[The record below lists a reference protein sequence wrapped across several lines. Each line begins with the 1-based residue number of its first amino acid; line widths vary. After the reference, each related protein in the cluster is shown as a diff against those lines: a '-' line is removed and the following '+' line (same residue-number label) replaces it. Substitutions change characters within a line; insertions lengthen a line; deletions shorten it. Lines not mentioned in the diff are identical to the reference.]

1 MKVKSLYKL
10 LDKQCE
16 IVILNGDNP
25 EVPIYRGLKD
35 NMPAYLLFLDI
46 VNIDPLGDDGYNRL
60 LITL

>member
-16 IVILNGDNP
+16 IVILNKDNP
-25 EVPIYRGLKD
+25 EVPIYRGQKG

-60 LITL
+60 LIIL

>member
-1 MKVKSLYKL
+1 MKVKRLYKL

-16 IVILNGDNP
+16 IVILNKDNP
-25 EVPIYRGLKD
+25 EFPIYRGVKN

>member
-16 IVILNGDNP
+16 IVIINKDDP
-25 EVPIYRGLKD
+25 EVPIYRGVKN

-46 VNIDPLGDDGYNRL
+46 VSIDPLREDGYNRL